1 MVNKQNLILIVWI
14 KAVPIGPVPI
24 VMPLYS

>member
-14 KAVPIGPVPI
+14 EAVPICPVPI